1 MHPAQLQAPRPRGP
15 ADPLS
20 GFSEDVSAYS
30 LMMVVLGGGECVVTM
45 VTGHFNKP
53 NGFSFVGKWIRVKGA
68 CLFLVEPSS
77 GAFHLDSNK
86 RNYRQGGSII
96 RGEEGVIICS
106 WRSQRAPWAQGVR
119 LCLGLGT
126 FHWDDEWKK
135 KKPKN

>member
-1 MHPAQLQAPRPRGP
+1 
-15 ADPLS
+15 
-20 GFSEDVSAYS
+20 
-30 LMMVVLGGGECVVTM
+30 M

-106 WRSQRAPWAQGVR
+106 WRSQRAPWAQVSVCVWGWGHFTGMMNGR
-119 LCLGLGT
+119 KRNQRIDKGLLICSLI
-126 FHWDDEWKK
+126 
-135 KKPKN
+135 